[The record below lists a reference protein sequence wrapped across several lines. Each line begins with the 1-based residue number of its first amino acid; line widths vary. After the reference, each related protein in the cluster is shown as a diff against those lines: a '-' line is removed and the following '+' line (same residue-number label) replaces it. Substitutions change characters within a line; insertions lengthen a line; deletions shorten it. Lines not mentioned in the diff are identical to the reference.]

1 MIISEDSALLCR
13 QVYQFQKGGFLI
25 RIEWNG
31 QKTLKSP
38 KPAYLLG
45 HDGRGE
51 ELPVA
56 DAGEVE
62 VEDDGVV
69 HRQPHQHPDQVILP
83 KCRGSYNFTGVF
95 SDFQNLVG
103 FS

>member
-1 MIISEDSALLCR
+1 M
-13 QVYQFQKGGFLI
+13 
-25 RIEWNG
+25 EWT
-31 QKTLKSP
+31 KDIDFP
-38 KPAYLLG
+38 WRVYLLG

-69 HRQPHQHPDQVILP
+69 DSQAHQDTYQVILP
-83 KCRGSYNFTGVF
+83 QVAFLQHAEPVTSMATVWLQQVKRERGTYRE
-95 SDFQNLVG
+95 
-103 FS
+103 